1 MTSKENNSSF
11 LQEITE
17 QDITEWYGE
26 MIAKI
31 NALRE
36 EGLKM
41 AKKGVPQGEL
51 DGRNKDLIRRI
62 IYFRKSKQRRKREV
76 KELMANIRR
85 ESDERRSQWQKLQS
99 TMRELREK
107 KGMKEWEKRT

>member
-1 MTSKENNSSF
+1 VTSQEGNSGF

-17 QDITEWYGE
+17 QDVTEWYEE

-31 NALRE
+31 NILRE

-51 DGRNKDLIRRI
+51 DDRNKDLIRRI
-62 IYFRKSKQRRKREV
+62 IYFRKSKQKRKREV
-76 KELMANIRR
+76 KELMEDIKKER
-85 ESDERRSQWQKLQS
+85 ENRRSEWQKLQAIMQKVREEHALHGKS
-99 TMRELREK
+99 T
-107 KGMKEWEKRT
+107 